1 MTRVNVDGKIVK
13 LSQNGGLK
21 ALQTKGPRKGKV
33 DVKIVSKKR
42 KKILTI
48 HKSDGRI
55 YIADRKKRQRRHDEK
70 SAKNLENYIV

>member
-1 MTRVNVDGKIVK
+1 MHLKNSKKQLTRVNVDGKIVK

-42 KKILTI
+42 KKILTMRQ
-48 HKSDGRI
+48 SDGRI
-55 YIADRKKRQRRHDEK
+55 YIADHKSGKRRHM
-70 SAKNLENYIV
+70 